1 MNNLNTMVE
10 IVSGLRFLPIAQLK
24 HVWDVRAHDTT
35 HTTARARAHAHTRH
49 WLTMV
54 GAQEVPSKHMLRLSK
69 LSKLLGGNY
78 EQIQARLRDVEPP
91 CIPFVGAYLH
101 EVAYIWDSYPAFVT
115 TEIVRL

>member
-1 MNNLNTMVE
+1 M
-10 IVSGLRFLPIAQLK
+10 A
-24 HVWDVRAHDTT
+24 
-35 HTTARARAHAHTRH
+35 
-49 WLTMV
+49 